1 MNSIIRAD
9 ISLEERW
16 DAAGRETLL
25 TGTQALVRV
34 PLLRRQLDDAEGLD
48 TAAYISGYRG
58 SPLGGYDRELI
69 KQKARLQEARIV
81 FEPGLNED
89 LAATACWG
97 TQQVGLHPNAKHQG
111 VFAIWYGKGP
121 GVDRSGDVLR
131 HANGAGTSPHGGVLA
146 LAGDDPASK
155 SSTVTSG
162 SEYAFA
168 DLEMP
173 MLDPADVGEVL
184 EYGVKA
190 IAMSRFSGLW
200 VGMKCIAET
209 MDATMSLTVDPADF
223 MTLTPEGVAIP
234 PGGLHIRLKDAA
246 LPIEER
252 VRHFKLPAALAFAR
266 INGFNRIVQDAPN
279 ARFGIAVRGKAWSTL
294 KQAMADAGI
303 SPELARIGGLRIWKV
318 GMAWP
323 LDADAARDFA
333 RGLESIL
340 VVEDRRSFLELQLR
354 EALYAEPARPVL
366 HGKDVL
372 SDLSELDAAMIL
384 RGLVRTLPEAL
395 QTERLR
401 ARRAELDALA
411 AAQAEPLDVRQ
422 PYFCPGCPH
431 NTSTRVPEG
440 SHALAGIG
448 CHYLAK
454 DMNRESDLFSHMGG
468 EGAAWIGQHHF
479 TETPHVFANM
489 GDGTYGH
496 SGVLAIRAAIA
507 SKATMTYKIL
517 VNSAVAMTGGQPLE
531 GEVTV
536 PRISAQMVAEGATRV
551 VIVGDDPER
560 HRDDPLIP
568 RGVTFHARADLDE
581 VQRMLREVPGC
592 TVLIY
597 DQQCATEK
605 RRQRKR
611 DLAPKA
617 TKRAVIN
624 PRVCE
629 DCGDCS
635 RASNCIAI
643 EPIETAWGRKRRI
656 DQSGCNQ
663 DFSCVEGF
671 CPSFLTL
678 EGAEPVRPATPVIA
692 QEAPLP
698 ALPEAAPG
706 EAWNIV
712 LAGVGGQGVTALSA
726 ILAMAA
732 HSEGRPVRTLDM
744 LGLAQK
750 GGGVYAQLRIGR
762 PGEAVLSPRIGQGQ
776 ADAMIAADL
785 VGAHG
790 RVARPLLGPKR
801 SRVVVS
807 TDVSPTGRFV
817 LNTETRDDP
826 AAMLASVRAVTREV
840 VALPAARTIERDFG
854 DLIFLNIYLLGAAF
868 QRGLIPMSR
877 EALRRAIELNGA
889 AVPKNLAAFEAGRLA
904 AEAEPKAPETLKA
917 MIARRMSDLTAYQSA
932 RYAATYGDFVTR
944 VKAAEQAVL
953 PGETR
958 LTRAVATQLYRLMA
972 YKDEYEVARLH
983 SDPEWQA
990 QLARSFAGTTRVNM
1004 HLAPPLL
1011 AKPGSDGRIRKM
1023 SFGPWMLRAMGM
1035 LQHGKSL
1042 RGTPLDPFGR
1052 TEERRMER
1060 ALIGEYRAGIE
1071 RLLASLHPTNHA
1083 RACDWAEAAA
1093 GIKGFGPIKLRN
1105 IEATRARWA
1114 ALDDRLDM
1122 PRAAE

>member
-1 MNSIIRAD
+1 MNNIIRAD

-16 DAAGRETLL
+16 EAAGRETLL

-34 PLLRRQLDDAEGLD
+34 PLLRRALDDAAGLD
-48 TAAYISGYRG
+48 TAGYISGYRG
-58 SPLGGYDRELI
+58 SPLGGYDRELW
-69 KQKARLQEARIV
+69 KQKARLAEARVV
-81 FEPGLNED
+81 FEAGLNED

-97 TQQVGLHPNAKHQG
+97 TQQVGLYPGAKHAG

-131 HANGAGTSPHGGVLA
+131 HANGAGTSALGGVLA

-190 IAMSRFSGLW
+190 IALSRFSGLW
-200 VGMKCIAET
+200 VGMKCVAET
-209 MDATMSLTVDPADF
+209 MDVTMSLVVDPAGLA
-223 MTLTPEGVAIP
+223 TLAPDGAAMP

-266 INGFNRIVQDAPN
+266 LNGFNRVVQEAPN

-294 KQAMADAGI
+294 KQALSDAGI
-303 SPELARIGGLRIWKV
+303 SPELARMGGLRVWKV

-323 LDADAARDFA
+323 LDADAAREFC
-333 RGLESIL
+333 RGLESVL
-340 VVEDRRSFLELQLR
+340 VVEDRRSFLESQLR
-354 EALYAEPARPVL
+354 EALYAEAVRPRL

-372 SDLSELDAAMIL
+372 TDLSELDAAMIL
-384 RGLVRTLPEAL
+384 RALARTLPEAL
-395 QTERLR
+395 QTERLA
-401 ARRAELDALA
+401 ARLRELN
-411 AAQAEPLDVRQ
+411 AQRDAEPLALRQ

-468 EGAAWIGQHHF
+468 EGVAWLGQRHF
-479 TETPHVFANM
+479 TETPHVFTNM

-507 SKATMTYKIL
+507 SGANITYKIL

-536 PRISAQMVAEGATRV
+536 PRIAAQMAAEGAARV

-560 HRDDPLIP
+560 HRGDALIP
-568 RGVTFHARADLDE
+568 RGVSFFPRAELDA
-581 VQRMLREVPGC
+581 VQRMLRETPGC
-592 TVLIY
+592 TVLVY

-617 TKRAVIN
+617 TLRAVIN

-635 RASNCIAI
+635 AASNCIAI

-663 DFSCVEGF
+663 DFSCVQGF
-671 CPSFLTL
+671 CPSFVTL
-678 EGAEPVRPATPVIA
+678 EGAEVARPPTPVIA
-692 QEAPLP
+692 EGTPLP
-698 ALPEAAPG
+698 LLPEAAPG
-706 EAWNIV
+706 DAWNIV

-732 HSEGRPVRTLDM
+732 HIEGRPVRTLDM

-762 PGEAVLSPRIGQGQ
+762 PRGGAGDAVPSPRIGQGQ

-790 RVARPLLGPKR
+790 RTARPLLSAAR

-807 TDVSPTGRFV
+807 TDLTPTGRFV
-817 LNTETRDDP
+817 LDTETRDDP
-826 AAMLASVRAVTREV
+826 AAMLASVRAVARDV
-840 VALPAARTIERDFG
+840 LALPAARAMERDFG
-854 DLIFLNIYLLGAAF
+854 DLIFLNIHLLGAAF

-904 AEAEPKAPETLKA
+904 AEVTPAEPESLAA
-917 MIARRMSDLTAYQSA
+917 MVARRVADLTAYQSA
-932 RYAATYGDFVTR
+932 RYAARYAGFVAR
-944 VKAAEQAVL
+944 VQAAEM

-958 LTRAVATQLYRLMA
+958 LSTAVATQLYRLMA

-983 SDPEWQA
+983 NDPAWQA
-990 QLARSFAGTTRVNM
+990 QLATAFTGTTRANL

-1011 AKPGSDGRIRKM
+1011 AKPGHKIA
-1023 SFGPWMLRAMGM
+1023 FGPWMLRVMGM
-1035 LQHGKSL
+1035 LQHGKAL
-1042 RGTPLDPFGR
+1042 RGTPLDPFGH
-1052 TEERRMER
+1052 TAERRMER
-1060 ALIGEYRAGIE
+1060 ALIGQYRAGIE
-1071 RLLASLHPTNHA
+1071 RLLATLHPTNYA
-1083 RACDWAEAAA
+1083 AACDWAEAAS
-1093 GIKGFGPIKLRN
+1093 GIKGFGHVKLRN
-1105 IEATRARWA
+1105 IAATRARWEA
-1114 ALDDRLDM
+1114 MDA
-1122 PRAAE
+1122 PHV

>member
-9 ISLEERW
+9 LSLEERW
-16 DAAGRETLL
+16 EAAGRETLL

-34 PLLRRQLDDAEGLD
+34 PLLRRELDAAEGLD
-48 TAAYISGYRG
+48 TAGYISGYRG
-58 SPLGGYDRELI
+58 SPLGGYDRELW
-69 KQKARLQEARIV
+69 KQKARLAEARVV
-81 FEPGLNED
+81 FEAGLNED

-97 TQQVGLHPNAKHQG
+97 TQQVGLYPNPRHAG

-121 GVDRSGDVLR
+121 GVDRSGDALR
-131 HANGAGTSPHGGVLA
+131 HANGAGTSPLGGVLA

-184 EYGVKA
+184 EYGVKS
-190 IAMSRFSGLW
+190 IALSRFCGLW
-200 VGMKCIAET
+200 VGMKCVAET
-209 MDATMSLTVDPADF
+209 MDATMSLTVDPAALA
-223 MTLTPEGVAIP
+223 TLTPNGLALP

-266 INGFNRIVQDAPN
+266 INGFNRVVQEAPN

-294 KQAMADAGI
+294 KQALADAGI
-303 SPELARIGGLRIWKV
+303 TPELARMGGLRIWKV
-318 GMAWP
+318 GLAWP
-323 LDADAARDFA
+323 LDAEAAREFC
-333 RGLESIL
+333 RGLESVL
-340 VVEDRRSFLELQLR
+340 VVEDRRNFLESQLR
-354 EALYAEPARPVL
+354 EALYAEAQRPRI

-384 RGLVRTLPEAL
+384 RGLAQTLPEAL
-395 QTERLR
+395 RTERFA
-401 ARRAELDALA
+401 ARLAELDT
-411 AAQAEPLDVRQ
+411 QRNAEPLALRQ

-468 EGAAWIGQHHF
+468 EGAAWIGQRHF
-479 TETPHVFANM
+479 TTTPHVFANM

-496 SGVLAIRAAIA
+496 SGLLAIRAAIA
-507 SKATMTYKIL
+507 SGANITYKIL
-517 VNSAVAMTGGQPLE
+517 VNSAVAMTGGQPAE

-536 PRISAQMVAEGATRV
+536 PRIAAQVAAEGATRV

-560 HRDDPLIP
+560 HRGDALIP
-568 RGVTFHARADLDE
+568 RGVAFFPRAELDA
-581 VQRMLREVPGC
+581 VQRQMREIPGC
-592 TVLIY
+592 SVLIY

-617 TKRAVIN
+617 MQRAVIN
-624 PRVCE
+624 PRICE

-643 EPIETAWGRKRRI
+643 EPIETEWGRKRRI

-678 EGAEPVRPATPVIA
+678 EGAEPARPPTPVIA
-692 QEAPLP
+692 EGTPLP
-698 ALPEAAPG
+698 VLPEAAPG
-706 EAWNIV
+706 EAWNIL
-712 LAGVGGQGVTALSA
+712 LAGVGGQGVTAVSA

-732 HSEGRPVRTLDM
+732 HAEGRPVRTLDM

-762 PGEAVLSPRIGQGQ
+762 AGESVPSPRIGQGQ

-790 RVARPLLGPKR
+790 RVARPLLGAAR
-801 SRVVVS
+801 TRVVLS

-817 LNTETRDDP
+817 LDTETRDDP
-826 AAMLASVRAVTREV
+826 AAMLASVQEVAREV
-840 VALPAARTIERDFG
+840 TALPAARTIERDFG

-877 EALRRAIELNGA
+877 EALLRAIELNGA

-904 AEAEPKAPETLKA
+904 AEAEPPATESLAA
-917 MIARRMSDLTAYQSA
+917 MIARRVADLTAYQSA
-932 RYAATYGDFVTR
+932 RYAARYGTFIAR
-944 VKAAEQAVL
+944 VQAAEP

-983 SDPEWQA
+983 SDPAWRA
-990 QLARSFAGTTRVNM
+990 QLTAGFTGTTRINL

-1011 AKPGSDGRIRKM
+1011 ARPGSDGRIRKM
-1023 SFGPWMLRAMGM
+1023 RFGPWMLRVMGG
-1035 LQHGKSL
+1035 LRHGKAL
-1042 RGTPLDPFGR
+1042 RGTVLDPFGH
-1052 TEERRMER
+1052 TAERRMER

-1071 RLLASLHPTNHA
+1071 RLLASLHPTTYA
-1083 RACDWAEAAA
+1083 RACEWAEAAS
-1093 GIKGFGPIKLRN
+1093 GIKGFGHVKLRN
-1105 IEATRARWA
+1105 IEATRARWEA
-1114 ALDDRLDM
+1114 M
-1122 PRAAE
+1122 HV

>member
-9 ISLEERW
+9 LSLEERW
-16 DAAGRETLL
+16 EAAGRETLL

-34 PLLRRQLDDAEGLD
+34 PLLRRELDAAEGLD

-58 SPLGGYDRELI
+58 SPLGGYDRELW
-69 KQKARLQEARIV
+69 KQKARLAEARVV

-97 TQQVGLHPNAKHQG
+97 TQQIGLYPNAKHAG

-131 HANGAGTSPHGGVLA
+131 HANGAGTSPLGGVLA

-190 IAMSRFSGLW
+190 IALSRFSGLW
-200 VGMKCIAET
+200 VGMKCVAET
-209 MDATMSLTVDPADF
+209 MDATMSLTVDPMAL
-223 MTLTPEGVAIP
+223 MTVAPNGVLIP

-266 INGFNRIVQDAPN
+266 VNGLNRIMQEAGN

-294 KQAMADAGI
+294 KQALSDAGI
-303 SPELARIGGLRIWKV
+303 TPKLARMGGLRIWKV
-318 GMAWP
+318 GLAWP
-323 LDADAARDFA
+323 LDAEAARDFC
-333 RGLESIL
+333 RGLESVL
-340 VVEDRRSFLELQLR
+340 VVEDRRSFLESQLR
-354 EALYAEPARPVL
+354 EALYAEPTRPRL

-384 RGLVRTLPEAL
+384 RGLAQTLPEAL
-395 QTERLR
+395 QTERLA
-401 ARRAELDALA
+401 ARLAELDA
-411 AAQAEPLDVRQ
+411 QRDAEPLALRQ

-507 SKATMTYKIL
+507 SKANITYKIL
-517 VNSAVAMTGGQPLE
+517 VNSAVAMTGGQALE

-536 PRISAQMVAEGATRV
+536 PRIAAQMAAEGATKI

-560 HRDDPLIP
+560 HRGDALIP
-568 RGVTFHARADLDE
+568 RNVAFFPRAELDA

-592 TVLIY
+592 SVLIY

-617 TKRAVIN
+617 TRRAVIN
-624 PRVCE
+624 PRICE

-635 RASNCIAI
+635 AASNCIAI
-643 EPIETAWGRKRRI
+643 EPIETPWGRKRRI

-671 CPSFLTL
+671 CPSFVTL
-678 EGAEPVRPATPVIA
+678 EGAEPARPPTPVIA
-692 QEAPLP
+692 DGTPLP
-698 ALPEAAPG
+698 VLPEAAPG

-712 LAGVGGQGVTALSA
+712 LAGVGGQGVTAVSA

-732 HSEGRPVRTLDM
+732 HAEGRPVRTLDM

-762 PGEAVLSPRIGQGQ
+762 PGDAVPSPRIGQGQ

-790 RVARPLLGPKR
+790 RVARPLLGPGR

-807 TDVSPTGRFV
+807 TDVPPTGRFV
-817 LNTETRDDP
+817 LDTETRDDP
-826 AAMLASVRAVTREV
+826 AAMLASVRAVSRDV
-840 VALPAARTIERDFG
+840 LALPAARSIERDFG
-854 DLIFLNIYLLGAAF
+854 DLIFLNIHLLGAAF

-904 AEAEPKAPETLKA
+904 AEAAPSAPETLEA
-917 MIARRMSDLTAYQSA
+917 MIARRVADLTTYQSA
-932 RYAATYGDFVTR
+932 RYAARYSAFMAQVQ
-944 VKAAEQAVL
+944 AAEL

-983 SDPEWQA
+983 SDPAWRA
-990 QLARSFAGTTRVNM
+990 QLAASFAGTTRINL

-1011 AKPGSDGRIRKM
+1011 ARPGSDGRIRKLT
-1023 SFGPWMLRAMGM
+1023 FGPWMLRAMAG
-1035 LQHGKSL
+1035 LRHGKLL
-1042 RGTPLDPFGR
+1042 RGTLLDPFGH
-1052 TEERRMER
+1052 TAERRLER
-1060 ALIGEYRAGIE
+1060 ALVDEYRAGIE
-1071 RLLASLHPTNHA
+1071 RHLASLHPTSYA
-1083 RACDWAEAAA
+1083 QACDWAEAAS
-1093 GIKGFGPIKLRN
+1093 GIKGFGHVKLRN
-1105 IEATRARWA
+1105 IAATRARWA
-1114 ALDDRLDM
+1114 AMDT
-1122 PRAAE
+1122 PHV

>member
-16 DAAGRETLL
+16 EAAGRETLL
-25 TGTQALVRV
+25 TGTQALVRI
-34 PLLRRQLDDAEGLD
+34 PLMRRQLDDAAGLD

-69 KQKARLQEARIV
+69 KQKARLAEARIV

-89 LAATACWG
+89 MAATACWG
-97 TQQVGLHPNAKHQG
+97 TQQVGLYPNAKHAG

-131 HANGAGTSPHGGVLA
+131 HANGAGTSPLGGVLA

-168 DLEMP
+168 DLEVP

-184 EYGVKA
+184 EYGVKS
-190 IAMSRFSGLW
+190 IALSRFSGLW

-209 MDATMSLTVDPADF
+209 MDATMSLTVDPASL
-223 MTLTPEGVAIP
+223 MTLTPHGVTLP
-234 PGGLHIRLKDAA
+234 LGGLHIRLKDAA

-252 VRHFKLPAALAFAR
+252 VRHFKLPAAIAFAR
-266 INGFNRIVQDAPN
+266 INGFNRIMQEAPN

-303 SPELARIGGLRIWKV
+303 SPELARMGGLRIWKV

-323 LDADAARDFA
+323 LDAEAAREFC
-333 RGLESIL
+333 RGLEAVL

-354 EALYAEPARPVL
+354 EALYAQAARPRI

-384 RGLVRTLPEAL
+384 RGLAATLPEAL
-395 QTERLR
+395 RTERLV
-401 ARRAELDALA
+401 ARIAELDALA
-411 AAQAEPLDVRQ
+411 AAQSEPLALRQ

-431 NTSTRVPEG
+431 NSSTRVPEG

-479 TETPHVFANM
+479 TETEHVFANM

-507 SKATMTYKIL
+507 SKANITYKIL
-517 VNSAVAMTGGQPLE
+517 VNSAVAMTGGQALE

-536 PRISAQMVAEGATRV
+536 PRIAAQMAAEGAERV

-560 HRDDPLIP
+560 HRGDPLIP
-568 RGVTFHARADLDE
+568 RNVSFHARADLDE
-581 VQRMLREVPGC
+581 VQRMLREILGC

-617 TKRAVIN
+617 EKRAVIN
-624 PRVCE
+624 PRICE

-635 RASNCIAI
+635 AASNCIAI

-678 EGAEPVRPATPVIA
+678 EGAEPARPPTPVIA
-692 QEAPLP
+692 EEAPLP
-698 ALPEAAPG
+698 VLPEAALG
-706 EAWNIV
+706 DAWNIV
-712 LAGVGGQGVTALSA
+712 LAGVGGQGVTAVSA

-732 HSEGRPVRTLDM
+732 HAEGRPVRTLDM

-762 PGEAVLSPRIGQGQ
+762 AGDAVLSPRIGQGQ

-790 RVARPLLGPKR
+790 RTARPLLGPGR

-807 TDVSPTGRFV
+807 TDVPPTGRFV

-826 AAMLASVRAVTREV
+826 AAMLESVRAVTRDV
-840 VALPAARTIERDFG
+840 MALPAARTIERDFG
-854 DLIFLNIYLLGAAF
+854 DLIFLNVYLLGVAF

-904 AEAEPKAPETLKA
+904 AESAPRAPETLEA
-917 MIARRMSDLTAYQSA
+917 MMARRVADLTAYQSA
-932 RYAATYGDFVTR
+932 RYAARYSAFVAR
-944 VKAAEQAVL
+944 IQAAE
-953 PGETR
+953 PTGETR
-958 LTRAVATQLYRLMA
+958 LTQAVATQLYRLMA

-983 SDPEWQA
+983 TDPDWQA
-990 QLARSFAGTTRVNM
+990 QLAKNFAGTTRINL

-1011 AKPGSDGRIRKM
+1011 TKSGSDGRIRKI
-1023 SFGPWMLRAMGM
+1023 SFGPWMLRAMGV
-1035 LQHGKSL
+1035 LRHGKAL

-1052 TEERRMER
+1052 TEERRTER

-1071 RLLASLHPTNHA
+1071 RLLASLHPA
-1083 RACDWAEAAA
+1083 SYAQACEWAEAAA
-1093 GIKGFGPIKLRN
+1093 GIKGFGHVKLRN
-1105 IEATRARWA
+1105 IIATRARWA
-1114 ALDDRLDM
+1114 AMD
-1122 PRAAE
+1122 ATHV